1 MPPIDR
7 TATPAIARTGRL
19 AAFGCLTV
27 IALASCTRPAPL
39 PSSSAAIFYV
49 ATNGNDAWTGRSPNA
64 ARNDGP
70 FLTVARALQAVRQ
83 TRQNPGS
90 SDRSAKIILRQGI
103 YFLREPLALA
113 PEDSNLEI
121 STYRQEKPTLSG
133 GRPISGWKQQ
143 ISGGKTIWVAEL
155 PEARDGHWV
164 FRELWVN
171 GRPAIRARHPN
182 QGYLAIGALPD
193 KAPEWTQ
200 GQSRFAFREGDLKA
214 WPTVTNAEVVAMSR
228 WVESRLPV
236 VNVAEKDRLVSFGK
250 RSVFELAPGDPYYI
264 EGALELLDQPGE

>member
-1 MPPIDR
+1 MPAR
-7 TATPAIARTGRL
+7 ARTGRL
-19 AAFGCLTV
+19 AAFGCLTL
-27 IALASCTRPAPL
+27 IALASCSRPAPL
-39 PSSSAAIFYV
+39 ASAPAAVFYV

-70 FLTVARALQAVRQ
+70 FLTVARALHAVRQ
-83 TRQNPGS
+83 SRQNPGS
-90 SDRSAKIILRQGI
+90 SDRSARIILRQGV
-103 YFLREPLALA
+103 YFLHEPLALA

-121 STYRQEKPTLSG
+121 SAYRQEKPTLSG

-143 ISGGKTIWVAEL
+143 TSGGKTIWVAEL

-200 GQSRFAFREGDLKA
+200 GQSRFALRE
-214 WPTVTNAEVVAMSR
+214 M
-228 WVESRLPV
+228 
-236 VNVAEKDRLVSFGK
+236 
-250 RSVFELAPGDPYYI
+250 
-264 EGALELLDQPGE
+264 